1 MNDADEYLRREAF
14 HHAES
19 FDRTVVATQMTTH
32 ELKPLICVQRRHE
45 EIRELT
51 CIEVFQDLAH

>member
-32 ELKPLICVQRRHE
+32 ELKPLIASSGA
-45 EIRELT
+45 IRKSANS
-51 CIEVFQDLAH
+51 LA

>member
-1 MNDADEYLRREAF
+1 
-14 HHAES
+14 
-19 FDRTVVATQMTTH
+19 
-32 ELKPLICVQRRHE
+32 LICVQRRHE